1 MLPSLNAPVA
11 VNCWV
16 VPSAIEAVPGVTV
29 IETRAAGVIVRFA
42 LPLIALEVAVTSAVP
57 SPVLVASPPALTV
70 NTVVSLEVH
79 LAVFVRSCVVPPVY
93 VPKAVNC
100 CFVPSA
106 AEALEGDTASVTSAA
121 GVTVRVLEPVTDDDV
136 AVITVCP
143 VPTLVARPLVTGAL
157 LTVATAVL
165 LEFHVTVA
173 LMSCVVPS
181 V

>member
-1 MLPSLNAPVA
+1 
-11 VNCWV
+11 
-16 VPSAIEAVPGVTV
+16 VPS
-29 IETRAAGVIVRFA
+29 
-42 LPLIALEVAVTSAVP
+42 
-57 SPVLVASPPALTV
+57 
-70 NTVVSLEVH
+70 
-79 LAVFVRSCVVPPVY
+79 VY

-106 AEALEGDTASVTSAA
+106 TEALDGDTAIETSAA

-143 VPTLVARPLVTGAL
+143 VPTLVARPLVTDAL

-165 LEFHVTVA
+165 LEFQVTVA
-173 LMSCVVPS
+173 VMSCVVPS